1 MPTDTSIYGQIRQPE
16 PFENR
21 LLAAAQ
27 AQQQEIRLQA
37 DQLALG
43 LHHLTATRQAVG
55 SLAANPNATVDDAQR
70 TLGDLVSMGILPS
83 NQAQR
88 FAEQIEGTRGNPQA
102 FRNLLDTHMN
112 SLQSAPDQFRAR
124 YGAPDTQDLG
134 DNMLTRTVSPTMGVR
149 PLAVSPKTG
158 PGERMVENV
167 R

>member
-124 YGAPDTQDLG
+124 YGAR
-134 DNMLTRTVSPTMGVR
+134 N
-149 PLAVSPKTG
+149 
-158 PGERMVENV
+158 
-167 R
+167 